1 MAIINTR
8 SPHFVGL
15 SDVNIAYA
23 TLDIEIYSGNKN
35 TGYTGTP
42 QYSLRKQLIPNDI
55 KIFFEVSELIR
66 DYLDIKFSGFYF
78 DSDQFST
85 CMWVR
90 MVKTS
95 FDSNGGQLQQFTST
109 DLAIDG
115 YSYFEEGNFYS
126 NTGKNLLMSNR
137 EVFALDDNIY
147 RIPLYIGEEV
157 SVAFLRDGEIVG
169 TYTNAGGSVLNSEQ
183 VAHISI
189 NGNNP
194 YDSFQSR
201 IVNTYLGVFED
212 NYCISQFLNSLS
224 IGKVDA
230 IHIEN
235 TDGTL
240 DIINV
245 KTIDEC
251 RYEPKKITFVNKFGV
266 LQDMYFFKKKVEQMT
281 TKRESYKSNI
291 LNLQQGNDYNIYE
304 HTKRDF
310 NVSANES
317 MTLSSGF
324 LSESY
329 NEVFKQ
335 LMLSEKVWITNTTD
349 TEEQV
354 LPINI
359 KTSDITYK
367 TSLNDK
373 LVEYTIE
380 FENSY
385 SVLNNIR

>member
-8 SPHFVGL
+8 SPHYVGL
-15 SDVNIAYA
+15 QDVNIAYA
-23 TLDIEIYSGNKN
+23 TLDIEVYSGNKN

-42 QYSLRKQLIPNDI
+42 QYSLRKQLIAGDI

-78 DSDQFST
+78 DSDQLHT
-85 CMWVR
+85 CKWVR
-90 MVKTS
+90 MITTA
-95 FDSNGGQLQQFTST
+95 FDSNGGQLTQATSI
-109 DLAIDG
+109 DLVIDG

-126 NTGKNLLMSNR
+126 YTGKNILMSNR

-169 TYTNAGGSVLNSEQ
+169 TYTNAGGSLLNSEQ

-189 NGNNP
+189 NGISA
-194 YDSFQSR
+194 YDSFTSR
-201 IVNTYLGVFED
+201 IVKLNGEFE
-212 NYCISQFLNSLS
+212 NNKCISQYLNTLS
-224 IGKVDA
+224 IGKVDT
-230 IHIEN
+230 IHIGN

-266 LQDMYFFKKKVEQMT
+266 LQDMYFFKKMVEKMT

-291 LNLQQGNDYNIYE
+291 LNLQQSDGYNVYE

-310 NVSANES
+310 NISANES

-335 LMLSEKVWITNTTD
+335 LMLSEKVWITNRTD
-349 TEEQV
+349 TSEKV

-380 FENSY
+380 FDNSY
-385 SVLNNIR
+385 NVLNDIR

>member
-8 SPHFVGL
+8 SPHYVGL

-42 QYSLRKQLIPNDI
+42 QYSLRKQLITGNV
-55 KIFFEVSELIR
+55 KIYFEVSELIR

-78 DSDQFST
+78 DSDQLHT
-85 CMWVR
+85 CKWVR
-90 MVKTS
+90 MTKTS
-95 FDSNGGQLQQFTST
+95 FDSNNGQLTQATST
-109 DLAIDG
+109 DLVIDG

-126 NTGKNLLMSNR
+126 YTGKNILMSNR

-169 TYTNAGGSVLNSEQ
+169 TYTNAGGSLLTTEQ

-189 NGNNP
+189 NGISA
-194 YDSFQSR
+194 YDSFISR
-201 IVNTYLGVFED
+201 IVKTNGEFE
-212 NYCISQFLNSLS
+212 NNKCISQYLNTLS
-224 IGKVDA
+224 IGKVDT
-230 IHIEN
+230 IHIGN

-266 LQDMYFFKKKVEQMT
+266 LQDMYFFKKMVEKMI

-291 LNLQQGNDYNIYE
+291 LNLQQGDDYNIYE

-310 NVSANES
+310 NISANES

-335 LMLSEKVWITNTTD
+335 LMLSEKVWITNRTD
-349 TEEQV
+349 TSEKV

-380 FENSY
+380 FDNSY
-385 SVLNNIR
+385 NVLNDIR

>member
-8 SPHFVGL
+8 SPYFVRTAI
-15 SDVNIAYA
+15 VNIAYA
-23 TLDIEIYSGNKN
+23 TLDIEIYTGNKN

-42 QYSLRKQLIPNDI
+42 QYSLRKQILPNATGI
-55 KIFFEVSELIR
+55 NFEISELIR
-66 DYLDIKFSGFYF
+66 DYLDMQFGGFYF
-78 DSDQFST
+78 AADEYYT
-85 CMWVR
+85 CKWVR
-90 MVKTS
+90 IVKTS
-95 FDSNGGQLQQFTST
+95 FDSNGGQLQQATSI
-109 DLAIDG
+109 DLVIDG

-126 NTGKNLLMSNR
+126 YTGKNLLMSNR

-147 RIPLYIGEEV
+147 RIPIYIGEEV
-157 SVAFLRDGEIVG
+157 SIAFLRDGEIVG
-169 TYTNAGGSVLNSEQ
+169 TYTNAGGSILTTEQ
-183 VAHISI
+183 IAHISI
-189 NGNNP
+189 NEKSP
-194 YDSFQSR
+194 YDSFKSR
-201 IVNTYLGVFED
+201 IVKLGGEFE
-212 NYCISQFLNSLS
+212 NNKCISQYLNTLS

-230 IHIEN
+230 IHIGN

-251 RYEPKKITFVNKFGV
+251 KYEPKKITFVNKFGV
-266 LQDMYFFKKKVEQMT
+266 LQDMYFFKKMVERMT
-281 TKRESYKSNI
+281 SKRESYKANT
-291 LNLQQGNDYNIYE
+291 LTEAGNYDTSV

-310 NVSANES
+310 NITANES

-335 LMLSEKVWITNTTD
+335 LMLSEKVWITNLTNTD
-349 TEEQV
+349 EQV

-367 TSLNDK
+367 TSLNNK

-385 SVLNNIR
+385 NVLNDIR

>member
-8 SPHFVGL
+8 SPHYVGL
-15 SDVNIAYA
+15 QDVNIAYA
-23 TLDIEIYSGNKN
+23 TLDIEVYSGNKN

-42 QYSLRKQLIPNDI
+42 QYSLRKQLIAGDI

-78 DSDQFST
+78 DSDQLHT
-85 CMWVR
+85 CKWVR
-90 MVKTS
+90 MITTA
-95 FDSNGGQLQQFTST
+95 FDSNGGQLTQATSI
-109 DLAIDG
+109 DLVIDG

-126 NTGKNLLMSNR
+126 YTGKNILMSNR

-169 TYTNAGGSVLNSEQ
+169 TYTNAGGSLLNSEQ

-189 NGNNP
+189 NGISA
-194 YDSFQSR
+194 YDSFTSR
-201 IVNTYLGVFED
+201 IVKLNGEFE
-212 NYCISQFLNSLS
+212 NNKCISQYLNTLS
-224 IGKVDA
+224 IGKVDT
-230 IHIEN
+230 IHIGN

-266 LQDMYFFKKKVEQMT
+266 LQDMYFFKKMVEKMT

-291 LNLQQGNDYNIYE
+291 LNLQQGDDYNIYE

-310 NVSANES
+310 NISANES

-335 LMLSEKVWITNTTD
+335 LMLSEKVWITNRTD
-349 TEEQV
+349 TSEKV

-380 FENSY
+380 FDNSY
-385 SVLNNIR
+385 NVLNDIR

>member
-8 SPHFVGL
+8 SPYFVRTAI
-15 SDVNIAYA
+15 VNIAYA
-23 TLDIEIYSGNKN
+23 TLDIEIYTGNKN

-42 QYSLRKQLIPNDI
+42 QYSLRKQILTNATGIN
-55 KIFFEVSELIR
+55 FEISELIR
-66 DYLDIKFSGFYF
+66 DYLDMQFGGFYF
-78 DSDQFST
+78 AADEYYT
-85 CMWVR
+85 CKWVR
-90 MVKTS
+90 IVKTS
-95 FDSNGGQLQQFTST
+95 FDSNGGQLQQATSI
-109 DLAIDG
+109 DLVIDG

-126 NTGKNLLMSNR
+126 YTGKNLLMSNR

-147 RIPLYIGEEV
+147 RIPIYIGEEV
-157 SVAFLRDGEIVG
+157 SIAFLRDGEIVG
-169 TYTNAGGSVLNSEQ
+169 TYTNAGGSILTTEQ
-183 VAHISI
+183 IAHISI
-189 NGNNP
+189 NEKSP
-194 YDSFQSR
+194 YDSFKSR
-201 IVNTYLGVFED
+201 IVKLGGEFE
-212 NYCISQFLNSLS
+212 NNKCISQYLNTLS

-230 IHIEN
+230 IHIGN

-251 RYEPKKITFVNKFGV
+251 KYEPKKITFVNKFGV
-266 LQDMYFFKKKVEQMT
+266 LQDMYFFKKMVERMT
-281 TKRESYKSNI
+281 SKRESYKANT
-291 LNLQQGNDYNIYE
+291 LTEAGNYDTSV

-310 NVSANES
+310 NITANES

-335 LMLSEKVWITNTTD
+335 LMLSEKVWITNLTNTD
-349 TEEQV
+349 EQV

-367 TSLNDK
+367 TSLNNK

-385 SVLNNIR
+385 NVLNDIR

>member
-1 MAIINTR
+1 MAIINAR
-8 SPHFVGL
+8 SPYFVRTAI
-15 SDVNIAYA
+15 SNIAYA
-23 TLDIEIYSGNKN
+23 TLDIEIYSGNRD
-35 TGYTGTP
+35 TDYTGTP
-42 QYSLRKQLIPNDI
+42 QYSLRKQILPGANGIN
-55 KIFFEVSELIR
+55 FEISELIR
-66 DYLDIKFSGFYF
+66 DYLDMRFFGLYYYSY
-78 DSDQFST
+78 SYHS
-85 CMWVR
+85 CEWVR
-90 MVKTS
+90 IVKTS
-95 FDSNGGQLQQFTST
+95 FDSNGGQLQQATST
-109 DLAIDG
+109 DLAFDG
-115 YSYFEEGNFYS
+115 YSYFEEGRVNSFDD
-126 NTGKNLLMSNR
+126 KNLLITNR

-147 RIPLYIGEEV
+147 RIPIYIGEEV
-157 SVAFLRDGEIVG
+157 NVAFLRDGEIVG
-169 TYTNAGGSVLNSEQ
+169 TYTNAGGSLDTRFQVSHITLNGTSE
-183 VAHISI
+183 
-189 NGNNP
+189 
-194 YDSFQSR
+194 YDSFR
-201 IVNTYLGVFED
+201 ARVANNYLGVFED
-212 NYCISQFLNSLS
+212 NKCISQYLNTLS

-230 IHIEN
+230 IHIGN

-240 DIINV
+240 DIIKV

-251 RYEPKKITFVNKFGV
+251 RYEPKKITFINKFGV

-281 TKRESYKSNI
+281 TKRESYKSNT
-291 LNLQQGNDYNIYE
+291 LTYVNNYDTTV

-310 NVSANES
+310 NITANES

-335 LMLSEKVWITNTTD
+335 LMLSEKVWITNLTNTD
-349 TEEQV
+349 EQV

-385 SVLNNIR
+385 NVLNDIR

>member
-8 SPHFVGL
+8 SPHFISASNVDL
-15 SDVNIAYA
+15 AYA
-23 TLDIEIYSGNKN
+23 TLDIEIYSGDRD
-35 TGYTGTP
+35 TSYTGTT
-42 QYSLRKQLIPNDI
+42 QYSLRKQIVLSQTRVS
-55 KIFFEVSELIR
+55 FEVSELIR
-66 DYLDIKFSGFYF
+66 DYLDMLFFGLYYYP
-78 DSDQFST
+78 DSFHT
-85 CMWVR
+85 CKWVR
-90 MVKTS
+90 KTLTS
-95 FDSNGGQLQQFTST
+95 FDGNDVQLSQSITT

-115 YSYFEEGNFYS
+115 YSYFEEGNVNSF
-126 NTGKNLLMSNR
+126 NGKNLLITNR

-147 RIPLYIGEEV
+147 RIPVYIGTDINI
-157 SVAFLRDGEIVG
+157 AFLRDGEIVG
-169 TYTNAGGSVLNSEQ
+169 SYINTANSLDTANQ
-183 VAHISI
+183 VSHISI
-189 NGNNP
+189 NGTSE
-194 YDSFQSR
+194 YDSFR
-201 IVNTYLGVFED
+201 ARVANDYLGVFE
-212 NYCISQFLNSLS
+212 NNACISQFTNSLS
-224 IGKVDA
+224 IGKVDT
-230 IHIEN
+230 IHIGN
-235 TDGTL
+235 SDGTL

-251 RYEPKKITFVNKFGV
+251 KYEPKKITFINKFGV
-266 LQDMYFFKKKVEQMT
+266 LQDMYFFKKMVERMT
-281 TKRESYKSNI
+281 SKRESYRANTLTYTNQYDTSI
-291 LNLQQGNDYNIYE
+291 

-310 NVSANES
+310 NITANES

-335 LMLSEKVWITNTTD
+335 LMLSEKVWITNLTD

-380 FENSY
+380 FDNSY
-385 SVLNNIR
+385 NVLNDIR

>member
-8 SPHFVGL
+8 SPHYVGL
-15 SDVNIAYA
+15 QDVNIAYA
-23 TLDIEIYSGNKN
+23 TLDIEVYSGNKN

-42 QYSLRKQLIPNDI
+42 QYSLRKQLIAGDV

-78 DSDQFST
+78 DSDQLHT
-85 CMWVR
+85 CKWVR
-90 MVKTS
+90 MITTA
-95 FDSNGGQLQQFTST
+95 FDSNGGQLTQATSI
-109 DLAIDG
+109 DLVIDG

-126 NTGKNLLMSNR
+126 YTGKNILMSNR

-169 TYTNAGGSVLNSEQ
+169 TYTNAGGSLLNSEQ

-189 NGNNP
+189 NGISA
-194 YDSFQSR
+194 YDSFTSR
-201 IVNTYLGVFED
+201 IVKLNGEFE
-212 NYCISQFLNSLS
+212 NNKCISQYLNTLS
-224 IGKVDA
+224 IGKVDT
-230 IHIEN
+230 IHIGN

-266 LQDMYFFKKKVEQMT
+266 LQDMYFFKKMVEKMT

-291 LNLQQGNDYNIYE
+291 LNLQQSNGYNIYE

-310 NVSANES
+310 NISANES

-335 LMLSEKVWITNTTD
+335 LMLSEKVWITNRTD
-349 TEEQV
+349 TSEKV

-380 FENSY
+380 FDNSY
-385 SVLNNIR
+385 NVLNDIR

>member
-8 SPHFVGL
+8 SPYFVRT
-15 SDVNIAYA
+15 SVTNVAYA

-35 TGYTGTP
+35 TGFSGNA
-42 QYSLRKQLIPNDI
+42 QYSLTKQLIINNAGI
-55 KIFFEVSELIR
+55 NFEISELIR
-66 DYLDIKFSGFYF
+66 DYLDLPFYGFYF
-78 DSDQFST
+78 ASDEYYT
-85 CMWVR
+85 CRWVR
-90 MVKTS
+90 KVLTS
-95 FDSNGGQLQQFTST
+95 FDSNGGQLQQSIST
-109 DLAIDG
+109 DLALDG
-115 YSYFEEGNFYS
+115 YSYFEEGSNYS
-126 NTGKNLLMSNR
+126 YTGKNVLMTNR

-147 RIPLYIGEEV
+147 RIPVYIGEDI
-157 SVAFLRDGEIVG
+157 SIAFLRDGEIVG
-169 TYTNAGGSVLNSEQ
+169 SYINTDNSLDTTDQ

-189 NGNNP
+189 NGTSA
-194 YDSFQSR
+194 YDSFR
-201 IVNTYLGVFED
+201 ARVARNYRGVFED
-212 NYCISQFLNSLS
+212 NACISKFTNSLS
-224 IGKVDA
+224 IGKVDT
-230 IHIEN
+230 IHIGN
-235 TDGTL
+235 SDGTL

-251 RYEPKKITFVNKFGV
+251 KYEPKKITFINKFGV
-266 LQDMYFFKKKVEQMT
+266 LQDMYFFKKMVERMT
-281 TKRESYKSNI
+281 SKRESYKANTLTYVNQYDTSV
-291 LNLQQGNDYNIYE
+291 

-310 NVSANES
+310 NITANES

-335 LMLSEKVWITNTTD
+335 LMLSEKVWITNLTD

-354 LPINI
+354 SPINI

-367 TSLNDK
+367 TSLNDR

-385 SVLNNIR
+385 NVLNDIR

>member
-8 SPHFVGL
+8 SPHYVGL
-15 SDVNIAYA
+15 QDANIAYA
-23 TLDIEIYSGNKN
+23 TLDIEVYSGNKN

-42 QYSLRKQLIPNDI
+42 QYSLRKQLIAGDI

-66 DYLDIKFSGFYF
+66 DYLDIKFAGFYF
-78 DSDQFST
+78 AADEFHT
-85 CMWVR
+85 CKWVR
-90 MVKTS
+90 MTKTS
-95 FDSNGGQLQQFTST
+95 FDSNGGQLTQATST
-109 DLAIDG
+109 DLVIDG
-115 YSYFEEGNFYS
+115 YSYFEEDNFYS
-126 NTGKNLLMSNR
+126 YTGKNILMSNR

-169 TYTNAGGSVLNSEQ
+169 TYTNAGGSLLTTEQ

-189 NGNNP
+189 NGISA
-194 YDSFQSR
+194 YDSFISR
-201 IVNTYLGVFED
+201 IVKTNGEFE
-212 NYCISQFLNSLS
+212 NNKCISQYLNTLS
-224 IGKVDA
+224 IGKVDT
-230 IHIEN
+230 IHIGN

-281 TKRESYKSNI
+281 TKRESYKANTLI
-291 LNLQQGNDYNIYE
+291 GNQYDTTI

-310 NVSANES
+310 NITANES

-335 LMLSEKVWITNTTD
+335 LMLSEKVWITNLTNTD
-349 TEEQV
+349 EQV

-385 SVLNNIR
+385 NVLNDIR

>member
-8 SPHFVGL
+8 SPHYVGL
-15 SDVNIAYA
+15 QDVNIAYA
-23 TLDIEIYSGNKN
+23 TLDIEVYSGNKN

-42 QYSLRKQLIPNDI
+42 QYSLRKQLIAGDV

-78 DSDQFST
+78 DSDQLHT
-85 CMWVR
+85 CKWVR
-90 MVKTS
+90 MITTA
-95 FDSNGGQLQQFTST
+95 FDSNGGQLTQATSI
-109 DLAIDG
+109 DLVIDG

-126 NTGKNLLMSNR
+126 YTGKNILMSNR

-169 TYTNAGGSVLNSEQ
+169 TYTNAGGSLLNSEQ

-189 NGNNP
+189 NGISA
-194 YDSFQSR
+194 YDSFTSR
-201 IVNTYLGVFED
+201 IVKLNGEFE
-212 NYCISQFLNSLS
+212 NNKCISQYLNTLS
-224 IGKVDA
+224 IGKVDT
-230 IHIEN
+230 IHIGN

-266 LQDMYFFKKKVEQMT
+266 LQDMYFFKKMVEKMT

-291 LNLQQGNDYNIYE
+291 LNLQQGDDYNIYE

-310 NVSANES
+310 NISANES

-335 LMLSEKVWITNTTD
+335 LMLSEKVWITNRTD
-349 TEEQV
+349 TSEKV

-380 FENSY
+380 FDNSY
-385 SVLNNIR
+385 NVLNDIR

>member
-8 SPHFVGL
+8 SPYFVRTAIA
-15 SDVNIAYA
+15 NIAYA
-23 TLDIEIYSGNKN
+23 TLDIEIYSGDKN
-35 TGYTGTP
+35 TSYTGTP
-42 QYSLRKQLIPNDI
+42 QYSLRKQILPNATGI
-55 KIFFEVSELIR
+55 NFEISELIR
-66 DYLDIKFSGFYF
+66 DYLDMRFFGLYYYS
-78 DSDQFST
+78 DSYHS
-85 CMWVR
+85 CYWVR
-90 MVKTS
+90 IVKTS
-95 FDSNGGQLQQFTST
+95 FDSNGGQLQQATST
-109 DLAIDG
+109 DLAFDG
-115 YSYFEEGNFYS
+115 YSYFEEGRINSFD
-126 NTGKNLLMSNR
+126 NKNLLITNR
-137 EVFALDDNIY
+137 EVFALDDNVY
-147 RIPLYIGEEV
+147 RIPVYIGTDV
-157 SVAFLRDGEIVG
+157 NIAFIRDGEIVG
-169 TYTNAGGSVLNSEQ
+169 TYVNTDNSLDTTDQVSHITLNGTSE
-183 VAHISI
+183 
-189 NGNNP
+189 
-194 YDSFQSR
+194 YDSFR
-201 IVNTYLGVFED
+201 ARVANNYLGVFED
-212 NYCISQFLNSLS
+212 NKCISQYLNTLS
-224 IGKVDA
+224 IGKVDT
-230 IHIEN
+230 IHIGN

-240 DIINV
+240 DIIKV

-266 LQDMYFFKKKVEQMT
+266 LQDMYFFKKMVEQMT
-281 TKRESYKSNI
+281 TKRESYKANTLTNSN
-291 LNLQQGNDYNIYE
+291 QYDTTV

-310 NVSANES
+310 NITANES

-335 LMLSEKVWITNTTD
+335 LMLSEKVWITNTTN

-385 SVLNNIR
+385 NVLNDIR

>member
-8 SPHFVGL
+8 SPHYVGL
-15 SDVNIAYA
+15 ANVNIAYA
-23 TLDIEIYSGNKN
+23 TLDIEVYSGNKN
-35 TGYTGTP
+35 NGYSGNP
-42 QYSLRKQLIPNDI
+42 QYSLRKQLIAGDA

-78 DSDQFST
+78 DSDQLHT
-85 CMWVR
+85 CKWVR
-90 MVKTS
+90 MIKTS
-95 FDSNGGQLQQFTST
+95 FNSNGGQLTQATSI
-109 DLAIDG
+109 DLVIDG

-126 NTGKNLLMSNR
+126 YTGKNILMSNR

-169 TYTNAGGSVLNSEQ
+169 TYTNAGGSLLNSEQ

-189 NGNNP
+189 NGISA
-194 YDSFQSR
+194 YDSFTSR
-201 IVNTYLGVFED
+201 IVKLNGEFE
-212 NYCISQFLNSLS
+212 NNKCISQYLNTLS
-224 IGKVDA
+224 IGKVDT
-230 IHIEN
+230 IHIGN

-266 LQDMYFFKKKVEQMT
+266 LQDMYFFKKMVEKMT

-291 LNLQQGNDYNIYE
+291 LNLQQSNDYNIYE

-310 NVSANES
+310 NISANES

-335 LMLSEKVWITNTTD
+335 LMLSEKVWITNRTD
-349 TEEQV
+349 TSEKV

-380 FENSY
+380 FDNSY
-385 SVLNNIR
+385 NVLNDIR

>member
-8 SPHFVGL
+8 SPYFVSVTNASL
-15 SDVNIAYA
+15 AYA
-23 TLDIEIYSGNKN
+23 TLDIEIYSGDKN
-35 TGYTGTP
+35 TGYTGTS
-42 QYSLRKQLIPNDI
+42 QYSLQK
-55 KIFFEVSELIR
+55 KIILTQTKVSFEISELIR
-66 DYLDIKFSGFYF
+66 DYLSMEF
-78 DSDQFST
+78 DGTYYNSDEDYT
-85 CMWVR
+85 CRWVR
-90 MVKTS
+90 KTLTA
-95 FDSNGGQLQQFTST
+95 FDGNGVQLSQSITT
-109 DLAIDG
+109 DLALDG
-115 YSYFEEGNFYS
+115 YSYFEDGLIDAIS
-126 NTGKNLLMSNR
+126 NNTLMSNR
-137 EVFALDDNIY
+137 EIFALDDNVY
-147 RIPLYIGEEV
+147 RIPIYTGTNV
-157 SVAFLRDGEIVG
+157 NVTFLLNGDVVN
-169 TYTNAGGSVLNSEQ
+169 TYTSTSSDESEEQ
-183 VAHISI
+183 VKHISI
-189 NGNNP
+189 NDTSQ
-194 YDSFQSR
+194 YDSFISR
-201 IVNTYLGVFED
+201 VLKEDGIYED
-212 NYCISQFLNSLS
+212 NNCISQFLNSLS
-224 IGKVDA
+224 IGKVDK
-230 IHIEN
+230 IYIEN

-266 LQDMYFFKKKVEQMT
+266 LQDMYFFKKMVERMT
-281 TKRESYKSNI
+281 SKRESYKANT
-291 LNLQQGNDYNIYE
+291 LTEAGNYDTSV

-310 NVSANES
+310 NITANES

-335 LMLSEKVWITNTTD
+335 LMLSEKVWITNLTNTD
-349 TEEQV
+349 EQV

-385 SVLNNIR
+385 NVLNDIR

>member
-8 SPHFVGL
+8 SPYFVRAA
-15 SDVNIAYA
+15 IANLATA
-23 TLDIEIYSGNKN
+23 TLDIHIYEGDVD

-42 QYSLRKQLIPNDI
+42 QYSLRK
-55 KIFFEVSELIR
+55 KIILNSNVINFEISELIR
-66 DYLDIKFSGFYF
+66 DYLDMQFGGFYF
-78 DSDQFST
+78 AANEYHT
-85 CMWVR
+85 CKWVR
-90 MVKTS
+90 KTLTS
-95 FDSNGGQLQQFTST
+95 FDSNGVQLSQSITT
-109 DLAIDG
+109 DLALDG
-115 YSYFEEGNFYS
+115 YSYFEEGSLYS
-126 NTGKNLLMSNR
+126 YTGKNLLMSNK

-147 RIPLYIGEEV
+147 RIPIYIGGSV
-157 SVAFLRDGEIVG
+157 NVAFLRDGEVVG
-169 TYTNAGGSVLNSEQ
+169 TYTNAGGSKLTAEQ
-183 VAHISI
+183 IAHVSI
-189 NGNNP
+189 NGTGYTP
-194 YDSFQSR
+194 DSFKSR
-201 IVNTYLGVFED
+201 VARDFRGVFED
-212 NYCISQFLNSLS
+212 NKCISQYLNTLS

-230 IHIEN
+230 IHIGN

-251 RYEPKKITFVNKFGV
+251 KYEPKKITFINKFGV

-281 TKRESYKSNI
+281 TKRESYKSNTLTNANYYDI
-291 LNLQQGNDYNIYE
+291 SV

-310 NVSANES
+310 NITANES
-317 MTLSSGF
+317 MSLSSGF

-335 LMLSEKVWITNTTD
+335 LMLSEKVWITNLTN
-349 TEEQV
+349 TEEKI

-367 TSLNDK
+367 TSLNDR

-385 SVLNNIR
+385 NVLNDIR

>member
-8 SPHFVGL
+8 TPHFVGL

-23 TLDIEIYSGNKN
+23 TLDIEVYSGNKN
-35 TGYTGTP
+35 TGYSGTP
-42 QYSLRKQLIPNDI
+42 QYSLRKQLIPGNA
-55 KIFFEVSELIR
+55 KIYFEVSELIR

-78 DSDQFST
+78 AADEFHT
-85 CMWVR
+85 CKWVR
-90 MVKTS
+90 MTKTS
-95 FDSNGGQLQQFTST
+95 FNSNGGQLTQATST
-109 DLAIDG
+109 DLVIDG
-115 YSYFEEGNFYS
+115 YSYFEEGSFYS
-126 NTGKNLLMSNR
+126 YTGKNLLMSNR

-157 SVAFLRDGEIVG
+157 NIAFLRNGEIVG
-169 TYTNAGGSVLNSEQ
+169 TYTNAGGSVLTTEQ
-183 VAHISI
+183 IAHISI
-189 NGNNP
+189 NGISA
-194 YDSFQSR
+194 YDSFKSR
-201 IVNTYLGVFED
+201 IVKTNGIFE
-212 NYCISQFLNSLS
+212 NNKCISQYLNTLS
-224 IGKVDA
+224 IGKVDT
-230 IHIEN
+230 IHIGN

-266 LQDMYFFKKKVEQMT
+266 LQDMYFFKKMVEKMT
-281 TKRESYKSNI
+281 SKRESYKSNI
-291 LNLQQGNDYNIYE
+291 LNLQQGESYNVYE

-310 NVSANES
+310 NISANES

-335 LMLSEKVWITNTTD
+335 LMLSEKVWITNRTD
-349 TEEQV
+349 TSEQV

-385 SVLNNIR
+385 NVLNDIR

>member
-8 SPHFVGL
+8 SPYFVRTAI
-15 SDVNIAYA
+15 SNIAYA
-23 TLDIEIYSGNKN
+23 TLDIEIYTGNKN

-42 QYSLRKQLIPNDI
+42 QYSLRKQILPNANGI
-55 KIFFEVSELIR
+55 NFEISELIR
-66 DYLDIKFSGFYF
+66 DYLDMRFFGLYYYS
-78 DSDQFST
+78 DSYHS
-85 CMWVR
+85 CYWVR
-90 MVKTS
+90 IVKTS
-95 FDSNGGQLQQFTST
+95 FDSNGGQLQQATST
-109 DLAIDG
+109 DLAFDG
-115 YSYFEEGNFYS
+115 YSYFEEGRINSFDD
-126 NTGKNLLMSNR
+126 KNLLITNR
-137 EVFALDDNIY
+137 EVFALDDNVY
-147 RIPLYIGEEV
+147 RIPVYIGTDV
-157 SVAFLRDGEIVG
+157 NIAFIRDEEIVG
-169 TYTNAGGSVLNSEQ
+169 TYVNTDNSLDTTEQ
-183 VAHISI
+183 VSHITL
-189 NGNNP
+189 NGTSE
-194 YDSFQSR
+194 YDSFR
-201 IVNTYLGVFED
+201 ARVANNYLGVFED
-212 NYCISQFLNSLS
+212 NKCISQYLNTLS

-230 IHIEN
+230 IHIGN

-240 DIINV
+240 DVINV

-251 RYEPKKITFVNKFGV
+251 KYEPKKITFINKFGV
-266 LQDMYFFKKKVEQMT
+266 LQDMYFFKKMVEQMT
-281 TKRESYKSNI
+281 TKRESYKSNT
-291 LNLQQGNDYNIYE
+291 LTNSNQYDTTV

-310 NVSANES
+310 NITANES

-335 LMLSEKVWITNTTD
+335 LMLSEKVWITNLTNTD
-349 TEEQV
+349 EQV

-385 SVLNNIR
+385 NVLNDIR

>member
-8 SPHFVGL
+8 SPHYVGL
-15 SDVNIAYA
+15 QDVNIAYA
-23 TLDIEIYSGNKN
+23 TLDIEVYSGNKN

-42 QYSLRKQLIPNDI
+42 QYSLRKQLIAGDI

-78 DSDQFST
+78 DSDQLHT
-85 CMWVR
+85 CKWVR
-90 MVKTS
+90 MITTA
-95 FDSNGGQLQQFTST
+95 FDSNGGQLTQATSI
-109 DLAIDG
+109 DLVIDG

-126 NTGKNLLMSNR
+126 YTGKNILMSNR

-169 TYTNAGGSVLNSEQ
+169 TYTNAGGSLLTTEQ

-189 NGNNP
+189 NGISA
-194 YDSFQSR
+194 YDSFISR
-201 IVNTYLGVFED
+201 IVKLNGEFE
-212 NYCISQFLNSLS
+212 NNKCISQYLNTLS
-224 IGKVDA
+224 IGKVDT
-230 IHIEN
+230 IHIGN

-266 LQDMYFFKKKVEQMT
+266 LQDMYFFKKMVEKMI

-291 LNLQQGNDYNIYE
+291 LNLQQGDDYNIYE

-310 NVSANES
+310 NISANES

-335 LMLSEKVWITNTTD
+335 LMLSEKVWITNRTD
-349 TEEQV
+349 TSEKV

-380 FENSY
+380 FDNSY
-385 SVLNNIR
+385 NVLNDIR

>member
-8 SPHFVGL
+8 SPHYVGL
-15 SDVNIAYA
+15 ANVNIAYA
-23 TLDIEIYSGNKN
+23 TLDIEVYSGNKN
-35 TGYTGTP
+35 NGYSGNP
-42 QYSLRKQLIPNDI
+42 QYSLRKQLIAGDA

-78 DSDQFST
+78 DSDQLHT
-85 CMWVR
+85 CKWVR
-90 MVKTS
+90 MIKTS
-95 FDSNGGQLQQFTST
+95 FNSNGGQLTQATST
-109 DLAIDG
+109 DLVIDG

-126 NTGKNLLMSNR
+126 YTGKNILMSNR

-169 TYTNAGGSVLNSEQ
+169 TYTNAGGSLLNSEQ

-189 NGNNP
+189 NGISA
-194 YDSFQSR
+194 YDSFTSR
-201 IVNTYLGVFED
+201 IVKLNGEFE
-212 NYCISQFLNSLS
+212 NNKCISQYLNTLS

-230 IHIEN
+230 IHIGN

-266 LQDMYFFKKKVEQMT
+266 LQDMYFFKKMVEKMT

-291 LNLQQGNDYNIYE
+291 LNLQQSNDYNIYE

-310 NVSANES
+310 NISANES

-335 LMLSEKVWITNTTD
+335 LMLSEKVWITNRTD
-349 TEEQV
+349 TSEKV

-380 FENSY
+380 FDNSY
-385 SVLNNIR
+385 NVLNDIR

>member
-8 SPHFVGL
+8 SPHYVGL
-15 SDVNIAYA
+15 QDSNIAYA
-23 TLDIEIYSGNKN
+23 TLDIEVYSGNKN
-35 TGYTGTP
+35 NGYSGNP
-42 QYSLRKQLIPNDI
+42 QYSLRKQLIAGDA

-78 DSDQFST
+78 DSDQLHT
-85 CMWVR
+85 CKWVR
-90 MVKTS
+90 MIKTS
-95 FDSNGGQLQQFTST
+95 FNSNGGQLTQATST
-109 DLAIDG
+109 DLVIDG

-126 NTGKNLLMSNR
+126 YTGKNILMSNR

-169 TYTNAGGSVLNSEQ
+169 TYTNAGGSLLNSEQ

-189 NGNNP
+189 NGISA
-194 YDSFQSR
+194 YDSFTSR
-201 IVNTYLGVFED
+201 IVKLNGEFE
-212 NYCISQFLNSLS
+212 NNKCISQYLNTLS
-224 IGKVDA
+224 IGKVDT
-230 IHIEN
+230 IHIGN

-266 LQDMYFFKKKVEQMT
+266 LQDMYFFKKMVEKMT

-291 LNLQQGNDYNIYE
+291 LNLQQSNDYNIYE

-310 NVSANES
+310 NISANES

-335 LMLSEKVWITNTTD
+335 LMLSEKVWITNRTD
-349 TEEQV
+349 TSEKV

-380 FENSY
+380 FDNSY
-385 SVLNNIR
+385 NVLNDIR